1 MSRWL
6 VIGLLAVSLGAG
18 CGGDDGGG
26 SSADEWADDLC
37 SAITT
42 WSESI
47 TSTARSLGGG
57 NLTEAELKTAVDDF
71 EGATNDFVE
80 DVKGLG
86 PPDTEAGQEAKE
98 SLDQLADNVEENV
111 TQIRKA
117 VDDASGVR
125 GVVEAATAVSGAL
138 SAMGAELSSTFAEL
152 EQLDGAAELE
162 RAFEESES
170 CASLRS
176 GGS

>member
-6 VIGLLAVSLGAG
+6 AIGLLALSLGAG

-26 SSADEWADDLC
+26 SSANEWADDLC

-47 TSTARSLGGG
+47 TSTAQSLGGG
-57 NLTEAELKTAVDDF
+57 NLTEDELRSAVDDF
-71 EGATNDFVE
+71 ESDTSDFVD

-86 PPDTEAGQEAKE
+86 APDTEAGEEAQQ
-98 SLDQLADNVEENV
+98 SLDELADDVEENV
-111 TQIRKA
+111 TQMREA
-117 VDDASGVR
+117 VDEASGVR
-125 GVVEAATAVSGAL
+125 GVIEAATAVSAAL
-138 SAMGAELSSTFAEL
+138 STMGTQLSSTFAEL

-162 RAFEESES
+162 RAFEESDS
-170 CASLRS
+170 CASLGA